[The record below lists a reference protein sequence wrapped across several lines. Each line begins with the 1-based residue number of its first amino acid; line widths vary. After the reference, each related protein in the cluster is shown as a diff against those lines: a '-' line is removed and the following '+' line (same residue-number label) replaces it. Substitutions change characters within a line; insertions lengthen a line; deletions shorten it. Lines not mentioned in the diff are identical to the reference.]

1 MVYLALVV
9 CVDLD
14 VVGTVVARVVV
25 KWPVLV
31 VNELDGPGLLEV
43 CVDRDV
49 AGTVVARVVVRWP
62 VLVVYEPDDPRL
74 LVVYPVVVVCDSTD
88 VTGMVVE

>member
-1 MVYLALVV
+1 M
-9 CVDLD
+9 
-14 VVGTVVARVVV
+14 
-25 KWPVLV
+25 
-31 VNELDGPGLLEV
+31 
-43 CVDRDV
+43 DRDV

-88 VTGMVVE
+88 VTVMVVE